1 MLGKNSQKKKKEE
14 REKEETGRKL
24 SRAKLTES

>member
-1 MLGKNSQKKKKEE
+1 MSEKNSKKKKGK
-14 REKEETGRKL
+14 REKEKTGRKL